1 MREKLLVN
9 WCGAEDLQQPQSA
22 RSNPPRVQPKL
33 GEWGP
38 LTVPTTKQKK
48 RMRIWVGLA
57 LLGALIAIFL
67 LGWYVY
73 YVMTGS
79 WGFGIGDERQ
89 FLATFMPQRRA

>member
-1 MREKLLVN
+1 MPKIFSNLNLH
-9 WCGAEDLQQPQSA
+9 GAT
-22 RSNPPRVQPKL
+22 PPRVQPKL

-89 FLATFMPQRRA
+89 FLATFMLQGVLER

>member
-1 MREKLLVN
+1 MRQLLVN
-9 WCGAEDLQQPQSA
+9 WSGAEDLQQPEPA
-22 RSNPPRVQPKL
+22 RATPPRVQPKI

-38 LTVPTTKQKK
+38 LKVPTTKHKR
-48 RMRIWVGLA
+48 RMRIWVALA
-57 LLGALIAIFL
+57 LLGALIAIFG

-89 FLATFMPQRRA
+89 FLAAFLL

>member
-1 MREKLLVN
+1 MPKIF
-9 WCGAEDLQQPQSA
+9 
-22 RSNPPRVQPKL
+22 SNLNLHRATPPRVQPRL

-38 LTVPTTKQKK
+38 LKVPTTKQKK

-89 FLATFMPQRRA
+89 VLATFMLQRLFER